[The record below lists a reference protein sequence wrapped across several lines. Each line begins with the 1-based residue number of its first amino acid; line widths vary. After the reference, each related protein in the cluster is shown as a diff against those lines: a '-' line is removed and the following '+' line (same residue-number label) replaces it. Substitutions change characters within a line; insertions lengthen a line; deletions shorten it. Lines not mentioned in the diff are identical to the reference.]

1 MREGQFAVLKTILTC
16 VRKNAIRCA
25 MDIIDYQ
32 GVLSAEPD
40 YLSVATDKTEQCFVF
55 SRDDSGRVDDCNS
68 GRTIVD
74 CIVRQQ
80 NT

>member
-1 MREGQFAVLKTILTC
+1 
-16 VRKNAIRCA
+16 